1 MGLSSPSS
9 PPSVPPGFASVTTTW
24 RDAPASARA
33 RAHGLFGD
41 RSALGRIGADGL
53 VVLHTCARSTWWAS
67 AKEAEWVGALV
78 ATQVERSVGV
88 APVVRTGEDALRHV
102 LEVAIGLDSFV
113 QGEADIGRQVHEALT
128 LEEDR
133 RDRTLN
139 LLAQSI
145 EQLRAR
151 GRSEGFVRANTGVG
165 ALAVEELAVRL
176 RATTA
181 VVGVVG
187 MGEIGGRVVAA
198 LRRGGWPEPVA
209 YNRTRRDGARL
220 LSELEPH
227 DVWIL
232 CTAGPTGWFVPP
244 GAPKVVIDLG
254 VPAQAGALPADTARV
269 GVDELVSGPAR
280 SLSPVAFALASGAVD
295 ETLTALVARLR
306 APQNRLGRVRDV
318 RDRFLA
324 ELDGHLPMEGLTPE
338 QQVAIRKATR
348 AALRTY
354 THQIIRALGEP

>member
-1 MGLSSPSS
+1 M
-9 PPSVPPGFASVTTTW
+9 
-24 RDAPASARA
+24 
-33 RAHGLFGD
+33 
-41 RSALGRIGADGL
+41 
-53 VVLHTCARSTWWAS
+53 
-67 AKEAEWVGALV
+67 GALV

-113 QGEADIGRQVHEALT
+113 QGEWDIGRQVHEALT
-128 LEEDR
+128 VEEDR

-139 LLAQSI
+139 LLAQSV

-151 GRSEGFVRANTGVG
+151 GRAEGFVRANTGVG
-165 ALAVEELAVRL
+165 ALAVEELGLRL
-176 RATTA
+176 GASTT

-198 LRRGGWPEPVA
+198 LRRGGWPEPVT
-209 YNRTRRDGARL
+209 YNRSRRDGARPL
-220 LSELEPH
+220 GEIEPH
-227 DVWIL
+227 EAWIL
-232 CTAGPTGWFVPP
+232 CTAGPAGWFVPP
-244 GAPKVVIDLG
+244 GTPHVVIDLG
-254 VPAQAGALPADTARV
+254 VPAQVGALPAGTPRV

-280 SLSPVAFALASGAVD
+280 SLSPAAFAAATGAVD
-295 ETLTALVARLR
+295 ETLAALVARLS

-324 ELDGHLPMEGLTPE
+324 EIDAHLPLEGLSPE